1 VLRFYDTAQRAK
13 VDFVP
18 RVEGR
23 VSMYVCGPTPYGPPH
38 LGHGR
43 KEMVFDTI
51 RRYLLW
57 RGFAVTYVS
66 NVTDVEDKI
75 IARALDEGTTEPE
88 ISARYEAEFRRQ
100 FDLLNVLP
108 PDEEPHATEWI
119 DEMVALTADL
129 VTRGH
134 AYVVEG
140 QGVYFQVDT
149 LPSYGELSHRTLDD
163 LMESAGK
170 RVEIDERKRAPVDF
184 ALWKAAKPNEPSWE
198 SPWGRGRP
206 GWHIEC
212 SAMSLKL
219 LGDGFDIHGGG
230 SDLTF
235 PHHENEIAQAVG
247 AGHEFARH
255 WIHNGMV
262 NVDGV
267 KMSKSL
273 NNFTMLGEVLDAFDP
288 RAFRLLVLQTHYRRQ
303 MEVGQKELAD
313 AEKAVERLDALMRRA
328 RRAGLAGKVGDTT
341 AFREA
346 MDDDFD
352 TPAAIALIFEMVR
365 DANTALDEN
374 RTVDAAGL
382 VATIGEL
389 WQVLGLWWVDEDEE
403 LDGDIR
409 ALVTARDDARAR
421 KDWAES
427 DRIRDE
433 LKAKGIVLEDT
444 ADGTVWRR
452 LRADDEA

>member
-1 VLRFYDTAQRAK
+1 
-13 VDFVP
+13 
-18 RVEGR
+18 
-23 VSMYVCGPTPYGPPH
+23 
-38 LGHGR
+38 
-43 KEMVFDTI
+43 
-51 RRYLLW
+51 
-57 RGFAVTYVS
+57 
-66 NVTDVEDKI
+66 
-75 IARALDEGTTEPE
+75 
-88 ISARYEAEFRRQ
+88 
-100 FDLLNVLP
+100 
-108 PDEEPHATEWI
+108 
-119 DEMVALTADL
+119 
-129 VTRGH
+129 
-134 AYVVEG
+134 
-140 QGVYFQVDT
+140 
-149 LPSYGELSHRTLDD
+149 
-163 LMESAGK
+163 
-170 RVEIDERKRAPVDF
+170 
-184 ALWKAAKPNEPSWE
+184 
-198 SPWGRGRP
+198 
-206 GWHIEC
+206 
-212 SAMSLKL
+212 
-219 LGDGFDIHGGG
+219 
-230 SDLTF
+230 
-235 PHHENEIAQAVG
+235 
-247 AGHEFARH
+247 
-255 WIHNGMV
+255 
-262 NVDGV
+262 
-267 KMSKSL
+267 
-273 NNFTMLGEVLDAFDP
+273 MLGEVLDAFDP

-341 AFREA
+341 AFRDA